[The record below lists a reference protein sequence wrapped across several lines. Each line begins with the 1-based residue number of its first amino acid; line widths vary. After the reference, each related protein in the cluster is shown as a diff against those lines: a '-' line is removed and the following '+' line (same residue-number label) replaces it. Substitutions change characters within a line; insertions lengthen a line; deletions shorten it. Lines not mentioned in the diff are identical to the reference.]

1 MKKLLLI
8 RHAKATHDTGY
19 EDFERPL
26 KKSGLTDAAMIA
38 ARLREDGIVPQIIVT
53 SPALRAQS
61 TANVMAEHLSLAQPQ
76 TEMKIYDASQAAL
89 LAVVESLPDKY
100 DFIALAGHN
109 PGFSELLA
117 YLTENVRNMETSAA
131 ALITFDVDSWK
142 EISHGMGKL
151 AYYTAP

>member
-26 KKSGLTDAAMIA
+26 KPSGLEDAAMIA
-38 ARLREDGIVPQIIVT
+38 ARLKGDGIVPQLLIT

-61 TANVMAEHLSLAQPQ
+61 TANIFTEHLSLAKPR

-89 LAVVESLPDKY
+89 LNIVTSLPDNY
-100 DFIALAGHN
+100 DFIGLAGHN
-109 PGFSELLA
+109 PGFSEVLS
-117 YLTENVRNMETSAA
+117 YLTNDFRDMETCAV
-131 ALITFDVDSWK
+131 ALITFDVDSWA
-142 EISHGMGKL
+142 EIGHGTGEL
-151 AYYTAP
+151 TYYTAP